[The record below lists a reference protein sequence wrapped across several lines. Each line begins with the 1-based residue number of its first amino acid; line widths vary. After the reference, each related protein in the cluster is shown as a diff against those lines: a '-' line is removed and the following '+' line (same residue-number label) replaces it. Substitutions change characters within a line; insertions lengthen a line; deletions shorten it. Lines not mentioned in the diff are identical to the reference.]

1 MTRHSDVCF
10 VNVNGVIVDDGSE
23 RILAIRIEEK
33 GSTANLNG
41 TGLHEHIKEIP
52 VYLLLLRNL
61 LQRLRILNLLLNRTA
76 IRDYDSKLRVSTPM
90 FLLLRIN
97 RFAKGGRWPS
107 IPGGGTVRG
116 WWGRHRRG
124 IAWRM
129 SNRQGRMSNRGLG
142 KSSRRRD
149 RNYRRRGECP
159 AGA

>member
-41 TGLHEHIKEIP
+41 TGLREHIKEIP

-61 LQRLRILNLLLNRTA
+61 LQWLRILNLLLNRAA
-76 IRDYDSKLRVSTPM
+76 IRDYGSKLRVSTPT
-90 FLLLRIN
+90 FLLLRVN
-97 RFAKGGRWPS
+97 RFTKGGRWPS

-116 WWGRHRRG
+116 GRG
-124 IAWRM
+124 IARRM
-129 SNRQGRMSNRGLG
+129 SNRQGRTSNRGLG

-159 AGA
+159 VGA

>member
-1 MTRHSDVCF
+1 MTRHSDICF
-10 VNVNGVIVDDGSE
+10 VNVNGVIVDNGSE

-61 LQRLRILNLLLNRTA
+61 RRRLRILNLLNRAA
-76 IRDYDSKLRVSTPM
+76 IRDDGSELRVSTPT

-97 RFAKGGRWPS
+97 RFTKGERWPS
-107 IPGGGTVRG
+107 IPGRGTVRG
-116 WWGRHRRG
+116 GRGRHRRG
-124 IAWRM
+124 IARRM
-129 SNRQGRMSNRGLG
+129 SNRQGRTSNRGLG